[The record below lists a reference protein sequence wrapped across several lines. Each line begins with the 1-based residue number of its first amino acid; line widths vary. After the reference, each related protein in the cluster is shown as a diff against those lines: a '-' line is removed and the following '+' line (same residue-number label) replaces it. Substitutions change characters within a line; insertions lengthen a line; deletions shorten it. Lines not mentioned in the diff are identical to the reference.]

1 MGTNIEPVSAA
12 NNAPAGL
19 ATGHENDQA
28 ALFQATLAG
37 VKVEPKT
44 GTPTEL
50 WNYKAPGGCLY
61 EDHKDQ
67 FHIKN
72 DVQAGCFEAKT
83 SAEYTP
89 FSFSTDNNV
98 SLTGFSAKGTD
109 TTLNEFKPLGFGGE
123 YGLDERI
130 GVLEAGASGSIS
142 STDPSLKA
150 EAHVG
155 AIVGEGVLRGTAGV
169 YPSRWVEGLCNV
181 TDGKNSNI
189 SSVSELCNEVSQH
202 DYGLAF
208 SGKIG
213 ATLGWAA
220 SGEIHGQLKDG
231 RVDAGWSQKLAPGVG
246 TIIGADARLWHD
258 VDIARCHVFIR
269 PLAIRI

>member
-1 MGTNIEPVSAA
+1 MGTDIEPVSAG
-12 NNAPAGL
+12 NNPRADL
-19 ATGHENDQA
+19 AIGQDNDQA
-28 ALFQATLAG
+28 ALFRPTLAG

-44 GTPTEL
+44 GKPTEL

-61 EDHKDQ
+61 EDHKDE
-67 FHIKN
+67 FHIRN

-83 SAEYTP
+83 SAEYTH

-109 TTLNEFKPLGFGGE
+109 TTLDGFKPLGFGGE

-155 AIVGEGVLRGTAGV
+155 AIAGEGVLRGTGGV

-181 TDGKNSNI
+181 TDGKTAIFRLFQNSATKFHSTI
-189 SSVSELCNEVSQH
+189 T
-202 DYGLAF
+202 GLLSA
-208 SGKIG
+208 
-213 ATLGWAA
+213 
-220 SGEIHGQLKDG
+220 E
-231 RVDAGWSQKLAPGVG
+231 R
-246 TIIGADARLWHD
+246 
-258 VDIARCHVFIR
+258 
-269 PLAIRI
+269 

>member
-1 MGTNIEPVSAA
+1 MGTDIEPVSAA

-19 ATGHENDQA
+19 AMGQDNDQA

-44 GTPTEL
+44 GKPTEL
-50 WNYKAPGGCLY
+50 WNYNAPGGCLY

-83 SAEYTP
+83 SAGYTP
-89 FSFSTDNNV
+89 SSFSTENNV

-109 TTLNEFKPLGFGGE
+109 STLNGLKPFGLGGE
-123 YGLDERI
+123 WGLDVRA
-130 GVLEAGASGSIS
+130 GVLEVGASGNA
-142 STDPSLKA
+142 SLTRGGEA

-155 AIVGEGVLRGTAGV
+155 AIVGEGALRGTAGV

-181 TDGKNSNI
+181 TNAKNSNI
-189 SSVSELCNEVSQH
+189 STVSEICNEVSKH
-202 DYGLAF
+202 DYGVAL
-208 SGKIG
+208 SGKAG
-213 ATLGWAA
+213 GTLGWAA
-220 SGEIHGQLKDG
+220 AGEAHAEVKNGKFSVGLSGKLSPGFGPSVGANFQAGQFD
-231 RVDAGWSQKLAPGVG
+231 R
-246 TIIGADARLWHD
+246 
-258 VDIARCHVFIR
+258 
-269 PLAIRI
+269 